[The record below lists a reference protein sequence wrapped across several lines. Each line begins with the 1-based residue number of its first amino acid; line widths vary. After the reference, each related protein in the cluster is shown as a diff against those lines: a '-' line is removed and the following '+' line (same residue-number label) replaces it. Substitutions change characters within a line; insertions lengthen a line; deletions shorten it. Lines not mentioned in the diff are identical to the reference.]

1 MTEIEEIPIIRSM
14 QAVKEFFFASD
25 SPKFTLWGGY
35 SKDRGENIRSTK
47 DEKNEDVQLAW
58 EQLER
63 ALSWS
68 GYRGSFTLLVTAS
81 KNGTGGGRT
90 ARIALKP
97 SNTEEPSNAA
107 IGNIISG
114 DEIERRIQQALTA
127 DRQAREIDDLKAQIQ
142 GLANAKPE
150 KVGAFERM
158 FEKALDEEGSG
169 NEMIK
174 GIADGVRELGIGMK
188 YFMMSKAGAAN
199 GQRSKQ
205 LPPKRTEK
213 QPENQDNDSDG
224 DADEYDGNEILQML
238 EDTETLIPDLNP
250 LDVHK
255 AMIKMFAEM
264 GEAERAFLIENKLKP
279 NL

>member
-35 SKDRGENIRSTK
+35 GKDRGENIRSTK
-47 DEKNEDVQLAW
+47 DEKNEDVQQAW

-90 ARIALKP
+90 ARLALKP
-97 SNTEEPSNAA
+97 SNTEGASNAA
-107 IGNIISG
+107 IGNIITG

-142 GLANAKPE
+142 GLANAKPD
-150 KVGAFERM
+150 KQGFWERM
-158 FEKALDEEGSG
+158 FEKSLEGDQDG
-169 NEMIK
+169 EMIK
-174 GIADGVRELGIGMK
+174 GISDSLREIGTGVK
-188 YFMMSKAGAAN
+188 YIMMSKAGATNN
-199 GQRSKQ
+199 GQQSKQ
-205 LPPKRTEK
+205 LPPRRAEK
-213 QPENQDNDSDG
+213 QTENPDNGS
-224 DADEYDGNEILQML
+224 DADTDDYDGSEILKML

-255 AMIKMFAEM
+255 AMIKMFANMNE
-264 GEAERAFLIENKLKP
+264 GERAFLIENKLKP